1 MIKEIEMTK
10 RTINIIAQGKG
21 GVGKTFVSTQ
31 IAQYYSDNGVE
42 SLNIDTD
49 PVNST
54 FQSFERL
61 NVKHIDLLI
70 DNNVNAR
77 KFDEMMEL
85 ILESETNVVIDN
97 GASSFIP
104 LLAYFIENNVF
115 EIFRDCDADIL
126 FHTIIMGG
134 QSLDDTINGL
144 VQITEKIPD
153 YVNLIVWLNEYN
165 GKIQIDGKGFES
177 FKVYKNLQ
185 NRIQQL
191 IVIEERTRETFGE
204 DIKNMLELKKT
215 YNEILSGSEF
225 GIMQRQRIKTVQ
237 KSIYDQL
244 RQFL

>member
-1 MIKEIEMTK
+1 MTN

-21 GVGKTFVSTQ
+21 GVGKTFISTQ
-31 IAQYYSDNGVE
+31 IAQFYSDSDKE
-42 SLNIDTD
+42 TLNIDTD

-54 FQSFERL
+54 FASFKKLEV
-61 NVKHIDLLI
+61 NHIDLLE
-70 DNNVNAR
+70 DNNINPR

-85 ILESETNVVIDN
+85 IFNCETDVVIDN

-115 EIFRDCDADIL
+115 EIFKDTGADIN

-134 QSLDDTINGL
+134 QSLQDTLNGL
-144 VQITEKIPD
+144 DQISSRIPE

-165 GKIQIDGKGFES
+165 GKISLDGKEFQD
-177 FKVYKNLQ
+177 FKIYKKHED
-185 NRIQQL
+185 RIQQII
-191 IVIEERTRETFGE
+191 IVEQRTRETFGE
-204 DIKNMLELKKT
+204 DIKKMLESKKT
-215 YNEILSGSEF
+215 YSEILNDSDF

-237 KSIYDQL
+237 KGIYDQL

>member
-1 MIKEIEMTK
+1 MTN

-31 IAQYYSDNGVE
+31 IAQFYLDSERE

-54 FQSFERL
+54 FSSFSKL
-61 NVKHIDLLI
+61 NVKHVDLLK
-70 DNNVNAR
+70 DNNINPR

-85 ILESETNVVIDN
+85 IFSAGNDVVIDN

-104 LLAYFIENNVF
+104 LLAYFVENNVF
-115 EIFRDCDADIL
+115 EIFKDMGADIN

-134 QSLDDTINGL
+134 QSLSYTVNALD
-144 VQITEKIPD
+144 QIASELPE

-165 GKIQIDGKGFES
+165 GTIELDGKSFTD
-177 FKVYKNLQ
+177 FKVYKKLE

-191 IVIEERTRETFGE
+191 IVIHERTRQTFGE
-204 DIKNMLELKKT
+204 DIKKMLEAKQT
-215 YNEILSGSEF
+215 YSEALASEDF
-225 GIMQRQRIKTVQ
+225 GIMQRQRIKTIQ

-244 RQFL
+244 RQFI

>member
-1 MIKEIEMTK
+1 MEK

-31 IAQYYSDNGVE
+31 IAQFYLDSDKE

-54 FQSFERL
+54 FASFEKL
-61 NVKHIDLLI
+61 NVKHIDLLL
-70 DNNVNAR
+70 DNNINPR

-85 ILESETNVVIDN
+85 IFESENDVVIDN

-115 EIFRDCDADIL
+115 EIFKDMGAEIN

-134 QSLDDTINGL
+134 QSLQDTLNGL
-144 VQITEKIPD
+144 HQISERIPD

-165 GKIQIDGKGFES
+165 GQIEMEGKGFES
-177 FKVYKNLQ
+177 FKLYKQLQ
-185 NRIQQL
+185 DRIQQL
-191 IVIEERTRETFGE
+191 IVVEQRTRETFGE
-204 DIKNMLELKKT
+204 DVKKMLEAKKT

-225 GIMQRQRIKTVQ
+225 GLMQRQRIKTVQ

-244 RQFL
+244 RQFI

>member
-1 MIKEIEMTK
+1 MEK

-31 IAQYYSDNGVE
+31 IAQFYLDSEKE

-54 FQSFERL
+54 FASFEKL
-61 NVKHIDLLI
+61 NVKHIDLLL
-70 DNNVNAR
+70 DNNINPR

-85 ILESETNVVIDN
+85 IFESEKDVVIDN

-115 EIFRDCDADIL
+115 EIFKDMGAEIN

-134 QSLDDTINGL
+134 QSLQDTLNGL
-144 VQITEKIPD
+144 HQISERIPD

-165 GKIQIDGKGFES
+165 GQIEMDGKGFES
-177 FKVYKNLQ
+177 FKLYKQLQ
-185 NRIQQL
+185 DRIQQL
-191 IVIEERTRETFGE
+191 IFVEQRTRETFGE
-204 DIKNMLELKKT
+204 DVKKMLEAKKYT
-215 YNEILSGSEF
+215 MKFYQE
-225 GIMQRQRIKTVQ
+225 
-237 KSIYDQL
+237 KSL
-244 RQFL
+244 V

>member
-1 MIKEIEMTK
+1 MTN

-31 IAQYYSDNGVE
+31 VAQYYTDTDRI

-54 FQSFERL
+54 FSSFARL
-61 NVKHIDLLI
+61 DVQHINLLE
-70 DNNVNAR
+70 DNNINPR

-85 ILESETNVVIDN
+85 IFNSESNAVIDN

-115 EIFRDCDADIL
+115 EIFRDLGADINL
-126 FHTIIMGG
+126 HTIIMGG
-134 QSLDDTINGL
+134 QSLQDTLNGL
-144 VQITEKIPD
+144 DQIAAKLPD

-165 GKIQIDGKGFES
+165 GKIELDGKE
-177 FKVYKNLQ
+177 FKDFKIYKKLE

-191 IVIEERTRETFGE
+191 VIIEQRTRETYGE
-204 DIKNMLELKKT
+204 DIKRMLELKKT
-215 YNEILSGSEF
+215 YSEILSGSDF
-225 GIMQRQRIKTVQ
+225 AVMQRQRIKTFQ

>member
-1 MIKEIEMTK
+1 MTENQT

-31 IAQYYSDNGVE
+31 IAQFYLDSDKD

-54 FQSFERL
+54 FASFHKL
-61 NVKHIDLLI
+61 NVKHINLLEGNDI
-70 DNNVNAR
+70 NPR

-85 ILESETNVVIDN
+85 IFESNNDVVIDN

-115 EIFRDCDADIL
+115 EIFKDTGADINL
-126 FHTIIMGG
+126 HTIIMGG
-134 QSLDDTINGL
+134 QSLQDTLNGL
-144 VQITEKIPD
+144 DQISTKIPD

-165 GKIQIDGKGFES
+165 GKIETDGKE
-177 FKVYKNLQ
+177 FKDFKLYKKLE

-191 IVIEERTRETFGE
+191 IIVEQRTQKTFG
-204 DIKNMLELKKT
+204 DDVKRMLESKKT
-215 YNEILSGSEF
+215 YTEVLSGKDFNLME
-225 GIMQRQRIKTVQ
+225 RQRIKTVQ

>member
-1 MIKEIEMTK
+1 MEK

-31 IAQYYSDNGVE
+31 IAQFYLDSEKE

-54 FQSFERL
+54 FASFEKL
-61 NVKHIDLLI
+61 NVKHIDLLL
-70 DNNVNAR
+70 DNNINPR

-85 ILESETNVVIDN
+85 IFESEKDVVIDN

-115 EIFRDCDADIL
+115 EIFKDMGAEIN

-134 QSLDDTINGL
+134 QSLQDTLNGL
-144 VQITEKIPD
+144 HQISERIPD

-165 GKIQIDGKGFES
+165 GQIEMDGKGFES
-177 FKVYKNLQ
+177 FKLYKQLQ
-185 NRIQQL
+185 DRIQQL
-191 IVIEERTRETFGE
+191 IFVEQRTRETFGE
-204 DIKNMLELKKT
+204 DVKKMLEAKKI
-215 YNEILSGSEF
+215 YNEILSGKEF
-225 GIMQRQRIKTVQ
+225 GLMQRQRIKTVQ

-244 RQFL
+244 RQFI